1 MRIPGQGPSGSDN
14 TSGANVIV
22 STAGPDTTTVQ
33 AHKLAALG
41 QIAAGIAH
49 ELATPVQFV
58 SDNLVFLQGA
68 FDELVTKAGGCE
80 EGLAADI
87 PLALEQ
93 ALEGTRRAAEIIR
106 AMRSLAH
113 PGRLQPV
120 AADLNEGLRTTLVL
134 ARARL
139 MRLAEVTTE
148 LGALPHVLCHP
159 GLINQVLL
167 NLLVNAG
174 DAVEAVRT
182 ERGPPGRIHITTSF
196 DGRAVEISVRDNGV
210 GIPPEDAAHI
220 FEPFYTTK
228 GSGAG
233 TGQGLAIARRLIED
247 VHGGSITFR
256 SNEDAGVTFTVRL
269 PVAAPAG
276 KESLP

>member
-1 MRIPGQGPSGSDN
+1 M
-14 TSGANVIV
+14 IV

-68 FDELVTKAGGCE
+68 FDELLTRVGGCE

-87 PLALEQ
+87 PVALEQ

-120 AADLNEGLRTTLVL
+120 AADLNEGVRTTLVL

-139 MRLAEVTTE
+139 MRLAEVTTD
-148 LGALPHVLCHP
+148 LGALPHVVCHP
-159 GLINQVLL
+159 GLINQVVL

-174 DAVEAVRT
+174 DAVEAART
-182 ERGPPGRIHITTSF
+182 ERRPGRIHIRTSF
-196 DGRAVEISVRDNGV
+196 DGSAVDISVRDNGV
-210 GIPPEDAAHI
+210 GIPPEDVAHI

-247 VHGGSITFR
+247 VHGGSIHFR
-256 SNEDAGVTFTVRL
+256 PNDDAGVTFTVRL

>member
-1 MRIPGQGPSGSDN
+1 MS
-14 TSGANVIV
+14 V

-58 SDNLVFLQGA
+58 SDNLVFLQSA
-68 FDELVTKAGGCE
+68 FDDLVARADAGGDP
-80 EGLAADI
+80 LAQEI
-87 PLALEQ
+87 PAALEQ
-93 ALEGTRRAAEIIR
+93 ALEGTRRATEIIR

-120 AADLNEGLRTTLVL
+120 AANINEGLLTTLVL

-139 MRLAEVTTE
+139 ARLAEVTTE
-148 LGALPHVLCHP
+148 LGELPQILCHP

-174 DAVEAVRT
+174 DAVEAAHAGRGRPGHIRIRT
-182 ERGPPGRIHITTSF
+182 RC
-196 DGRAVEISVRDNGV
+196 DGAAVEVSVSDDGI
-210 GIPPEDAAHI
+210 GIPPEDVDRI

-228 GSGAG
+228 TSGVG
-233 TGQGLAIARRLIED
+233 TGQGLAIARRLVED
-247 VHGGSITFR
+247 VHGGSLTFR
-256 SNEDAGVTFTVRL
+256 PNPDAGVTFTVRL
-269 PVAAPAG
+269 PLPPAAI
-276 KESLP
+276 EETLP